1 VCRYAGVLY
10 YVSFAV
16 LMLLMLLNFL
26 IAIISEAY
34 IETQEDGNETAS
46 FFTEVGL
53 YKLNQFYP

>member
-1 VCRYAGVLY
+1 
-10 YVSFAV
+10 
-16 LMLLMLLNFL
+16 MLLMLLNFL